1 MPEHDFSTLF
11 EKYPDVI
18 AQMPETFT
26 SHQFIQRLAQQH
38 QTLYVK
44 ALYAYRNTAA
54 PFKTVHAI
62 LAKGLN
68 GYRERLTNVG
78 DVQSEDIFG
87 QATEC
92 AEWQKKST
100 PAASSPPS
108 GGVTIGN
115 VTGGI
120 QGSIIAGRDVTT
132 RDFSPTIT
140 IGGQP
145 VSVDKEPTV
154 AELKQLLAEI
164 RQGLAEVTAQREAL
178 KEVSP
183 AAPFTAQGAEQ
194 SVKDAA
200 EKVEEQPEMEPE
212 EAKSVQESLTEAT
225 NLLSGILD
233 GAKTV
238 AKKAGEVVSAVRPLA
253 EKLEPLVG
261 KLGVAALW
269 VARLWSLKGN
279 P

>member
-1 MPEHDFSTLF
+1 MPEHDFSALF

-18 AQMPETFT
+18 EQMLETFS
-26 SHQFIQRLAQQH
+26 SHEFIQRLTQQN
-38 QTLYVK
+38 QALYIK
-44 ALYAYRNTAA
+44 ALYAYRNTPA
-54 PFKTVHAI
+54 PFRTVHSI
-62 LAKGLN
+62 LARHLH
-68 GYRERLTNVG
+68 GYRERVTNPG
-78 DVQSEDIFG
+78 DVESENIFG

-108 GGVTIGN
+108 GGVTMGN

-120 QGSIIAGRDVTT
+120 QGSIIAGGDVTT
-132 RDFSPTIT
+132 RDFGPTIT
-140 IGGQP
+140 LGGQP

-164 RQGLAEVTAQREAL
+164 RQGLAEVTTQQEVL
-178 KEVSP
+178 KQVSP
-183 AAPFTAQGAEQ
+183 AAPFAVQGAEQ
-194 SVKDAA
+194 SVKDTA
-200 EKVEEQPEMEPE
+200 EKIGASPEMEPE
-212 EAKSVQESLTEAT
+212 EAKSVQQSLTEAT
-225 NLLSGILD
+225 SLLSTILD

-238 AKKAGEVVSAVRPLA
+238 AKKTGEVVSAVRPLA
-253 EKLEPLVG
+253 EKLEPLVE

>member
-1 MPEHDFSTLF
+1 
-11 EKYPDVI
+11 
-18 AQMPETFT
+18 MPETFT
-26 SHQFIQRLAQQH
+26 SHQFIQSLAQQN
-38 QTLYVK
+38 QVLYIK
-44 ALYAYRNTAA
+44 ALYAYRNTSA
-54 PFKTVHAI
+54 PFRTVHSI
-62 LAKGLN
+62 LARHLH
-68 GYRERLTNVG
+68 GYRERVTNLG

-100 PAASSPPS
+100 PAASSPPPS

-115 VTGGI
+115 IIGGI
-120 QGSIIAGRDVTT
+120 QGSIVAGRDVTT

-140 IGGQP
+140 LGGQP
-145 VSVDKEPTV
+145 VSTDKEPTV
-154 AELKQLLAEI
+154 AELEQLLAEI
-164 RQGLAEVTAQREAL
+164 RQGLAEVTAQQEAL

-200 EKVEEQPEMEPE
+200 DKVKEQPEMEPE

-238 AKKAGEVVSAVRPLA
+238 AKKTGDVVVAVRPLA
-253 EKLEPLVG
+253 EKLEPLVE
-261 KLGVAALW
+261 KLGVAAFW
-269 VARLWSLKGN
+269 VARLWSLRGN